1 MRNVNSNLVPLA
13 GLAPCGVRRLAAAVC
28 RPGLPGRAPRMSCTP
43 RIDRR
48 NALSKKAGAGRRT
61 PRILAFLLFL
71 IAVAT
76 LVPATPAQ
84 EKSAPAPQ
92 NSTTSG
98 PFQIDPPTLVSLGFE
113 WRISG
118 DDNRNARVDVT
129 FRKRGD
135 AKWRDALPLLRL
147 QREQVPGG
155 LPREGGQHYFQY
167 VAPNM
172 FAGSILNLDPDTEYE
187 CRFVLSDPDGVKGP
201 RTQQVTVRTRPEP
214 MPAPGGR
221 VYHVYPFGYT
231 GAKIEPA
238 FTGIMAAYYLGSDQ
252 SDHSNAFPPRV
263 QPGDTIL
270 VHAGLYKDNR
280 FVYSGFDR
288 TIAAYGTP
296 FDGTYY
302 LTASGTPEKPIV
314 IKSAGDG
321 EVIFD
326 GDGCQNL
333 FNLMAGNYNY
343 FEGITVRNTNVAFLL
358 GLKNIAGASGFTLK
372 HSRIENVG
380 RAVQDEWS
388 GSKNFYIADNVFI
401 GRHDPLH
408 LQSWWTPQVW
418 QKFPGYPALIT
429 SEYAIKLY
437 GQGHVVAYNYVANW
451 HDGIDI
457 ATYGDP
463 DGVATSPT
471 HEEIRDRAPVSI
483 DFYNNDVYNMAD
495 NCFEADGGAHNIRV
509 FRNRCFNEAG
519 GAFSAQPTFG
529 GPLYFYQN
537 VAYNNTTGGP
547 LKLIDTPAG
556 VLIYQ
561 NTFFGQG
568 RLMGPASN
576 IHFRNNLFLGD
587 GWADP
592 ILNLR
597 TFTNYS
603 DSDYNGFYPNPGAA
617 NSFEWTS
624 PDFGTR
630 ADYSGKL
637 VTRTFKTLKEYQDAT
652 KQDLHSVLV
661 DYSIFLE
668 ASPPDKND
676 PPRFYNPE
684 DFDLRLRYLPLD
696 AKTPERGPGIDPE
709 IFQGAA
715 IGAGILLP
723 TINDDHEFH
732 APDLGAYQFARE
744 IPHYGPRQ
752 WPAGQPDPPAPR
764 SITGPPH

>member
-1 MRNVNSNLVPLA
+1 MGRRSAALA
-13 GLAPCGVRRLAAAVC
+13 IFLLAAVVS
-28 RPGLPGRAPRMSCTP
+28 PS
-43 RIDRR
+43 
-48 NALSKKAGAGRRT
+48 GARG
-61 PRILAFLLFL
+61 
-71 IAVAT
+71 
-76 LVPATPAQ
+76 PAQ
-84 EKSAPAPQ
+84 PQPQ
-92 NSTTSG
+92 NFTTAG
-98 PFQIDPPTLVSLGFE
+98 EFFVDPPTLVSLGFE

-129 FRKRGD
+129 FRKTGD
-135 AKWRDALPLLRL
+135 QQWRPALPLLRL
-147 QREQVPGG
+147 DHEPVPGG
-155 LPREGGQHYFQY
+155 SPREGSGHYFQY

-172 FAGSILNLDPDTEYE
+172 FAGSILDLEPDTEYQ
-187 CRFVLSDPDGVKGP
+187 CRFVLTDPDGVRGKSVHL
-201 RTQQVTVRTRPEP
+201 VTVRTRKEP
-214 MPAPGGR
+214 LPAEGGH
-221 VYHVYPFGYT
+221 VYHVYPFGYH
-231 GAKIEPA
+231 GPKQQPA
-238 FTGIMAAYYLGSDQ
+238 FTGILAAYYMGADE

-263 QPGDTIL
+263 RPGDIIL
-270 VHAGLYKDNR
+270 VHAGVYKDNR

-302 LTASGTPEKPIV
+302 LTASGTPDRPIV
-314 IKSAGDG
+314 IQSAGDG

-358 GLKNIAGASGFTLK
+358 GIKDIAGSSGFTLK

-380 RAVQDEWS
+380 RAVEDDWS
-388 GSKNFYIADNVFI
+388 GSKDFYIADNVFI
-401 GRHDPLH
+401 GRHNPEK

-418 QKFPGYPALIT
+418 GKFPGYPALIT
-429 SEYAIKLY
+429 SEYAIKIY

-463 DGVATSPT
+463 DGTPS
-471 HEEIRDRAPVSI
+471 ELRDRVPVSI
-483 DFYNNDVYNMAD
+483 DFYNNDIYNMAD
-495 NCFEADGGAHNIRV
+495 NCIEADGGAHNIRV

-537 VAYNNTTGGP
+537 IAYDNTTGGP

-576 IHFRNNLFLGD
+576 IHFLNNLFLGD

-597 TFTNYS
+597 TYTNYS
-603 DSDYNGFYPNPGAA
+603 SSDYNGFYPNPGAST
-617 NSFEWTS
+617 SFEWSS
-624 PDFGTR
+624 PDFSVL
-630 ADYSGKL
+630 ADFARKL
-637 VTRTFKTLKEYQDAT
+637 VTRNFKLLKEYQQAT
-652 KQDLHSVLV
+652 KQDQHSVLV
-661 DYSIFLE
+661 DYNIFLKAE
-668 ASPPDKND
+668 MPDKSD
-676 PPRFYNPE
+676 PQRLYSPE
-684 DFDLRLRYLPLD
+684 DFDFRLKPATQVSSDQTLLPGTGANPAVD
-696 AKTPERGPGIDPE
+696 AGL
-709 IFQGAA
+709 
-715 IGAGILLP
+715 LLP
-723 TINDDHEFH
+723 TINDDFTGK
-732 APDLGAYQFARE
+732 APDLGAYE
-744 IPHYGPRQ
+744 IGRPVPHYGPRV
-752 WPAGQPDPPAPR
+752 WPVSSLEANAPR
-764 SITGPPH
+764 SVTGPPHENP

>member
-1 MRNVNSNLVPLA
+1 MIRHFAALALFFPAAALFAALA
-13 GLAPCGVRRLAAAVC
+13 GAQ
-28 RPGLPGRAPRMSCTP
+28 
-43 RIDRR
+43 
-48 NALSKKAGAGRRT
+48 SK
-61 PRILAFLLFL
+61 P
-71 IAVAT
+71 
-76 LVPATPAQ
+76 PSP
-84 EKSAPAPQ
+84 PQ
-92 NSTTSG
+92 NSVTAG
-98 PFQIDPPTLVSLGFE
+98 EFQIDPPTLVSLGFE
-113 WRISG
+113 WRIAG

-129 FRKRGD
+129 FRKKGD
-135 AKWRDALPLLRL
+135 QTWRPALPLLRL
-147 QREQVPGG
+147 QHEQVPGG
-155 LPREGGQHYFQY
+155 LPREGGAHYFTY

-172 FAGSILNLDPDTEYE
+172 FAGSILDLEPDTAYE
-187 CRFVLSDPDGVKGP
+187 CRFVLTDPDGVRGTAH
-201 RTQQVTVRTRPEP
+201 RTVTVRTRKEP
-214 MPAPGGR
+214 MPAEGGH
-221 VYHVYPFGYT
+221 VYHVYPFGYK
-231 GAKIEPA
+231 GGKQEPS

-263 QPGDTIL
+263 QAGDVIL
-270 VHAGLYKDNR
+270 VHAGVYQDHR

-321 EVIFD
+321 EVVFD

-333 FNLMAGNYNY
+333 FNLMGGNYNY

-358 GLKNIAGASGFTLK
+358 GIKNIAGSSGFTLK

-380 RAVQDEWS
+380 RAVEADWS

-401 GRHDPLH
+401 GRHDPLK

-418 QKFPGYPALIT
+418 AKFPGYPALIT
-429 SEYAIKLY
+429 SEYAIKIY

-463 DGVATSPT
+463 DGVNDGP
-471 HEEIRDRAPVSI
+471 HEEIRDRVPVSI
-483 DFYNNDVYNMAD
+483 DFYNNDIYNMAD
-495 NCFEADGGAHNIRV
+495 NCIEADGGAHNIRV

-519 GAFSAQPTFG
+519 GALSAQPTFG

-537 VAYNNTTGGP
+537 VMYDNTTGGP

-617 NSFEWTS
+617 TSFEWTS
-624 PDFGTR
+624 PDFDTA
-630 ADYSGKL
+630 ADYSSKL

-652 KQDLHSVLV
+652 KQDQHSVLV
-661 DYSIFLE
+661 GYEIFVNVTM
-668 ASPPDKND
+668 PDKNGPQHLYD
-676 PPRFYNPE
+676 PE
-684 DFDLRLRYLPLD
+684 DFDFSLRGAMKYSHVTEPPMTVGQLQPPNPAID
-696 AKTPERGPGIDPE
+696 AGVP
-709 IFQGAA
+709 
-715 IGAGILLP
+715 LP
-723 TINDDHEFH
+723 TINDGFTGK
-732 APDLGAYQFARE
+732 APDLGAYEFDRPV
-744 IPHYGPRQ
+744 PHYGPRE
-752 WPAGQPDPPAPR
+752 WPSGPQDPKAPR
-764 SITGPPH
+764 SVTGPPH